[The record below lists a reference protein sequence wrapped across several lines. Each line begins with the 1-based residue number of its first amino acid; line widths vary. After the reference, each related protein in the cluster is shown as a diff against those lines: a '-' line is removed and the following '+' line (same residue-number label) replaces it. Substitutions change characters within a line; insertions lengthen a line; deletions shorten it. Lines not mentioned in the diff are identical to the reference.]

1 MSETE
6 KEWKLPKNTRQ
17 IGEEN
22 GKKRLYVEDYV
33 VTYLN
38 RLADEKDVARA
49 ILIGTVKERNLYPY
63 IFIDGAVEVE
73 DYHMDEKQREEFEKK
88 IEMEFGIRKIMGWF
102 FSSKEGPVIYNQEV
116 LDTYHQFFAEEN
128 QVLLVSDPLEE
139 ELNAFFM
146 EDEMLTEQPGY
157 QIYYEKNLPMQN
169 RLIEKNIGKSQE
181 KGTENKD
188 DAIHRFRELVKLKK
202 TEKETEE
209 EKKNGWLT
217 YIASGFLVMTILALG
232 VTIIYSYD
240 RMKQVE
246 QNLAILSNHVDSQK
260 EYVTDQPESAEEVV
274 SHIKDVTEETETMSL
289 EDITV
294 EEETLTGTTFWN
306 QTEQEKTEPETET
319 ASEKNV
325 VTETE
330 PQDAQNTIGDASA
343 RASYTVKVGDT
354 LAGIS
359 QMYYGTTEKVQE
371 ICNLNGITD
380 EDPILPGQKILL
392 P

>member
-17 IGEEN
+17 IGEEI
-22 GKKRLYVEDYV
+22 GEKKLYVEDYV

-38 RLADEKDVARA
+38 RLANEKDVARA
-49 ILIGTVKERNLYPY
+49 ILIGTVREQNLYPY

-102 FSSKEGPVIYNQEV
+102 LSSKEGPVIYNQEV
-116 LDTYHQFFAEEN
+116 LDTYRQYFAEEN

-146 EDEMLTEQPGY
+146 EDDMLTEQPGY

-169 RLIEKNIGKSQE
+169 RLIEKNIGKSRE
-181 KGTENKD
+181 KGAENKD

-209 EKKNGWLT
+209 EKKNGWLS

-246 QNLAILSNHVDSQK
+246 QSLAILSNHVDSQK
-260 EYVTDQPESAEEVV
+260 EYVTDQPESAEEVI
-274 SHIKDVTEETETMSL
+274 SHIKDVTEETETVSL

-294 EEETLTGTTFWN
+294 EEETFAGTTFWN
-306 QTEQEKTEPETET
+306 QTEQEKTEPETE
-319 ASEKNV
+319 AVSEKE
-325 VTETE
+325 TAAETE
-330 PQDAQNTIGDASA
+330 LQDAQNTIENVTA
-343 RASYTVKVGDT
+343 RASYTVKMGDT

-371 ICNLNGITD
+371 ICSLNGITD

>member
-17 IGEEN
+17 IGEEI
-22 GKKRLYVEDYV
+22 GEKRLYVEDYV

-38 RLADEKDVARA
+38 RLANEKDVARA
-49 ILIGTVKERNLYPY
+49 ILIGTVKEQNLYPY

-102 FSSKEGPVIYNQEV
+102 LSSKEGPVIYNQEV
-116 LDTYHQFFAEEN
+116 LDTYRQCFAEEN

-169 RLIEKNIGKSQE
+169 RLIEKNIGKSRE
-181 KGTENKD
+181 KGAENKD

-209 EKKNGWLT
+209 EKKNGWLG

-246 QNLAILSNHVDSQK
+246 QSLAILSNHVDSQK
-260 EYVTDQPESAEEVV
+260 EYVTDQPESAEEVI
-274 SHIKDVTEETETMSL
+274 SHIKDVTEETETVSL

-294 EEETLTGTTFWN
+294 EEETFAGATFWN
-306 QTEQEKTEPETET
+306 QTEQEKTEPETE
-319 ASEKNV
+319 AVSEKK
-325 VTETE
+325 TAAETE
-330 PQDAQNTIGDASA
+330 SQDAQNTIGNVTA
-343 RASYTVKVGDT
+343 RASYTVKMGDT

-371 ICNLNGITD
+371 ICSLNGITD

>member
-17 IGEEN
+17 IGEEI
-22 GKKRLYVEDYV
+22 GEKKLYVEDYV

-38 RLADEKDVARA
+38 RLANEKDVARA
-49 ILIGTVKERNLYPY
+49 ILIGTVREQNLYPY

-102 FSSKEGPVIYNQEV
+102 LSSKEGPVIYNQEV
-116 LDTYHQFFAEEN
+116 LDTYRQYFAEEN

-146 EDEMLTEQPGY
+146 EDDMLTEQPGY

-169 RLIEKNIGKSQE
+169 RLIEKNIGKSRE
-181 KGTENKD
+181 KGAENKD

-209 EKKNGWLT
+209 EKKNGWLS

-246 QNLAILSNHVDSQK
+246 QSLAILSNHVDSQK
-260 EYVTDQPESAEEVV
+260 EYVTDQPESAEEVI
-274 SHIKDVTEETETMSL
+274 SHIKDVTEETETVSL

-294 EEETLTGTTFWN
+294 EEETFAGATFWN
-306 QTEQEKTEPETET
+306 QTEQEKTEPETE
-319 ASEKNV
+319 AVSEKE
-325 VTETE
+325 TAAETE
-330 PQDAQNTIGDASA
+330 SQDAQNTIGNVTA
-343 RASYTVKVGDT
+343 RASYTVKMGDT

-371 ICNLNGITD
+371 ICSLNGITD

>member
-17 IGEEN
+17 IGEEI
-22 GKKRLYVEDYV
+22 GEKKLYVEDYV

-38 RLADEKDVARA
+38 RLANEKDVARA
-49 ILIGTVKERNLYPY
+49 ILIGTVREQNLYPY

-102 FSSKEGPVIYNQEV
+102 LSSKEGPVIYNQEV
-116 LDTYHQFFAEEN
+116 LDTYRQYFAEEN

-146 EDEMLTEQPGY
+146 EDDMLTEQPGY

-169 RLIEKNIGKSQE
+169 RLIEKNIGKSRE
-181 KGTENKD
+181 KGAENKD

-209 EKKNGWLT
+209 EKQNGWLS

-246 QNLAILSNHVDSQK
+246 QSLAILSNHVDSQK
-260 EYVTDQPESAEEVV
+260 EYVTDQPESAEEVI
-274 SHIKDVTEETETMSL
+274 SHIKDVTEETETVSL

-294 EEETLTGTTFWN
+294 EEETFAGTTFWN
-306 QTEQEKTEPETET
+306 QTEQEKTEPETE
-319 ASEKNV
+319 AVSEKE
-325 VTETE
+325 TAAETE
-330 PQDAQNTIGDASA
+330 LQDAQNTIGNVTA
-343 RASYTVKVGDT
+343 RASYTVKMGDT

-371 ICNLNGITD
+371 ICSLNGITD

>member
-17 IGEEN
+17 IGEEI
-22 GKKRLYVEDYV
+22 GEKRLYVEDYV

-38 RLADEKDVARA
+38 RLANEKDVARA
-49 ILIGTVKERNLYPY
+49 ILIGTVKEQNLYPY

-102 FSSKEGPVIYNQEV
+102 LSSKEGPVIYNQEV
-116 LDTYHQFFAEEN
+116 LDTYRQYFAEEN

-146 EDEMLTEQPGY
+146 EDDMLTEQLGY

-169 RLIEKNIGKSQE
+169 RLIEKNIGKSRE
-181 KGTENKD
+181 KGAENKD

-209 EKKNGWLT
+209 EKKNGWLS

-246 QNLAILSNHVDSQK
+246 QSLAILSNHVDSQK
-260 EYVTDQPESAEEVV
+260 EYVTDQPESAEEVI
-274 SHIKDVTEETETMSL
+274 SHIKDVTEETETVSL

-294 EEETLTGTTFWN
+294 EEETFTGDTFWN
-306 QTEQEKTEPETET
+306 QTEQEKTEPETE
-319 ASEKNV
+319 AVSEKE
-325 VTETE
+325 TAAETE
-330 PQDAQNTIGDASA
+330 SQDAQNTIGNVTA
-343 RASYTVKVGDT
+343 RASYTVKMGDT

-371 ICNLNGITD
+371 ICSLNGITD

>member
-17 IGEEN
+17 IGEEI
-22 GKKRLYVEDYV
+22 GEKRLYVEDYV

-38 RLADEKDVARA
+38 RLANEKDVARA
-49 ILIGTVKERNLYPY
+49 ILIGTVKEQNLYPY

-102 FSSKEGPVIYNQEV
+102 LSSKEGPVIYNQEV
-116 LDTYHQFFAEEN
+116 LDTYRQYFAEEN

-169 RLIEKNIGKSQE
+169 RLIEKNIGKSRE
-181 KGTENKD
+181 KGAENKD

-209 EKKNGWLT
+209 EKKNGWLS

-246 QNLAILSNHVDSQK
+246 QSLAILSNHVDSQK
-260 EYVTDQPESAEEVV
+260 EYVTDQPESAEEVI
-274 SHIKDVTEETETMSL
+274 SHIKDVTEETETVSL

-294 EEETLTGTTFWN
+294 EEETFTGDTFWN
-306 QTEQEKTEPETET
+306 QTEQEKTEPETE
-319 ASEKNV
+319 AVSEKE
-325 VTETE
+325 TAAETE
-330 PQDAQNTIGDASA
+330 SQDAQNTIGNVTA
-343 RASYTVKVGDT
+343 RASYTVKMGDT

-371 ICNLNGITD
+371 ICSLNGITD

>member
-17 IGEEN
+17 IGEEI
-22 GKKRLYVEDYV
+22 GEKRLYVEDYV

-38 RLADEKDVARA
+38 RLANEKDVARA
-49 ILIGTVKERNLYPY
+49 ILIGTVKEQNLYPY

-102 FSSKEGPVIYNQEV
+102 LSSKEGPVIYNQEV
-116 LDTYHQFFAEEN
+116 LDTYRQCFAEEN

-169 RLIEKNIGKSQE
+169 RLIEKNIGKSRE
-181 KGTENKD
+181 KGAENKD

-246 QNLAILSNHVDSQK
+246 QSLAILSNHVDSQK
-260 EYVTDQPESAEEVV
+260 EYVTDQPESAEEVI
-274 SHIKDVTEETETMSL
+274 SHIKDVTEETETVSL

-294 EEETLTGTTFWN
+294 EEETFAGATFWN
-306 QTEQEKTEPETET
+306 QTEQEKTEPETE
-319 ASEKNV
+319 AVSEKK
-325 VTETE
+325 TAAETE
-330 PQDAQNTIGDASA
+330 SQDAQNTIGNVTA
-343 RASYTVKVGDT
+343 RASYTVKMGDT

-371 ICNLNGITD
+371 ICSLNGITD

>member
-17 IGEEN
+17 IGEEI
-22 GKKRLYVEDYV
+22 GEKKLYVEDYV

-38 RLADEKDVARA
+38 RLANEKDVARA
-49 ILIGTVKERNLYPY
+49 ILIGTVKEQNLYPY

-116 LDTYHQFFAEEN
+116 LDTYRQYFAEEN
-128 QVLLVSDPLEE
+128 QVLLVSDPLED

-169 RLIEKNIGKSQE
+169 RLIEKNIGKSRE
-181 KGTENKD
+181 KGAENKD

-209 EKKNGWLT
+209 EKKNGWLG

-246 QNLAILSNHVDSQK
+246 QSLAILSNHVDSQK
-260 EYVTDQPESAEEVV
+260 EYVTDQPESAEEVI
-274 SHIKDVTEETETMSL
+274 SHIKDVTEETETVSL

-294 EEETLTGTTFWN
+294 EEETFAGATFWN
-306 QTEQEKTEPETET
+306 QTEQEKTEPETE
-319 ASEKNV
+319 AVSEKK
-325 VTETE
+325 TAAETE
-330 PQDAQNTIGDASA
+330 SQDAQNTIGNVTA
-343 RASYTVKVGDT
+343 RASYTVKMGDT

-371 ICNLNGITD
+371 ICSLNGITD

>member
-17 IGEEN
+17 IGEEI
-22 GKKRLYVEDYV
+22 GEKKLYVEDYV

-38 RLADEKDVARA
+38 RLANEKDVARA
-49 ILIGTVKERNLYPY
+49 ILIGTVKEQNLYPY

-116 LDTYHQFFAEEN
+116 LDTYRQYFAEEN

-169 RLIEKNIGKSQE
+169 RLIEKNIGKSRE
-181 KGTENKD
+181 KGAENKD

-246 QNLAILSNHVDSQK
+246 QSLAILSNHVDSQK
-260 EYVTDQPESAEEVV
+260 EYVTDQPESAEEVI
-274 SHIKDVTEETETMSL
+274 SHIKDVTEETETVSL

-294 EEETLTGTTFWN
+294 EEETFAGATFWN
-306 QTEQEKTEPETET
+306 QTEQEKTEPETE
-319 ASEKNV
+319 AVSEKE
-325 VTETE
+325 TAAETE
-330 PQDAQNTIGDASA
+330 SQDAQNTIGNVTA

-371 ICNLNGITD
+371 ICSLNGITD

>member
-22 GKKRLYVEDYV
+22 GEKRLYVEDYV

-260 EYVTDQPESAEEVV
+260 EYVTGQPESAEEVV

-294 EEETLTGTTFWN
+294 EEETLMGTTFWN
-306 QTEQEKTEPETET
+306 QTEQEKTEPETEM

-325 VTETE
+325 VTEKE

>member
-17 IGEEN
+17 IGEEI
-22 GKKRLYVEDYV
+22 GEKKLYVEDYV

-38 RLADEKDVARA
+38 RLANEKDVARA
-49 ILIGTVKERNLYPY
+49 ILIGTVKEQNLYPY

-102 FSSKEGPVIYNQEV
+102 LSSKEGPVIYNQEV
-116 LDTYHQFFAEEN
+116 LDTYRQYFAEEN

-169 RLIEKNIGKSQE
+169 RLIEKNVGKSRE
-181 KGTENKD
+181 KGAENKD

-209 EKKNGWLT
+209 EKKNGWLS

-246 QNLAILSNHVDSQK
+246 QSLAILSNHVDSQK
-260 EYVTDQPESAEEVV
+260 EYVTDQPESAEEVI
-274 SHIKDVTEETETMSL
+274 SHIKDVTEETETVSL

-294 EEETLTGTTFWN
+294 EEETFAGATFWN
-306 QTEQEKTEPETET
+306 QTEQEKTESETE
-319 ASEKNV
+319 AVSEKE
-325 VTETE
+325 TAAETE
-330 PQDAQNTIGDASA
+330 SQDAQNTIGNVTA
-343 RASYTVKVGDT
+343 RASYTVKMGDT

-371 ICNLNGITD
+371 ICSLNGITD

>member
-17 IGEEN
+17 IGEEI
-22 GKKRLYVEDYV
+22 GEKKLYVEDYV

-38 RLADEKDVARA
+38 RLANEKDVARA
-49 ILIGTVKERNLYPY
+49 ILIGTVKEQNLYPY

-102 FSSKEGPVIYNQEV
+102 LSSKEGPVIYNQEV
-116 LDTYHQFFAEEN
+116 LDTYRQYFAEEN

-169 RLIEKNIGKSQE
+169 RLIEKNIGKSRE
-181 KGTENKD
+181 KGAENKD

-209 EKKNGWLT
+209 EKKNGWLG

-246 QNLAILSNHVDSQK
+246 QSLAILSNHVDSQK
-260 EYVTDQPESAEEVV
+260 EYVTDQPESAEEVI
-274 SHIKDVTEETETMSL
+274 SHIKDVTEETETVSL

-294 EEETLTGTTFWN
+294 EEETFAGATFWN
-306 QTEQEKTEPETET
+306 QTEQEKTEPETE
-319 ASEKNV
+319 AVSEKE
-325 VTETE
+325 TAAETE
-330 PQDAQNTIGDASA
+330 SQDAQNTIGNVTA

-371 ICNLNGITD
+371 ICSLNGITD

>member
-17 IGEEN
+17 IGEEI
-22 GKKRLYVEDYV
+22 GEKRLYVEDYV

-38 RLADEKDVARA
+38 RLANEKDVARA
-49 ILIGTVKERNLYPY
+49 ILIGTVREQNLYPY

-102 FSSKEGPVIYNQEV
+102 LSSKEGPVIYNQEV
-116 LDTYHQFFAEEN
+116 LDTYRQYFAEEN

-146 EDEMLTEQPGY
+146 EDDMLTEQPGY

-169 RLIEKNIGKSQE
+169 RLIEKNIGKSRE
-181 KGTENKD
+181 KGAENKD

-246 QNLAILSNHVDSQK
+246 QSLAILSNHVDSQK
-260 EYVTDQPESAEEVV
+260 EYVTDQPESAEEVI
-274 SHIKDVTEETETMSL
+274 SHIKDVTEETETVSL

-294 EEETLTGTTFWN
+294 EEETFAGATFWN
-306 QTEQEKTEPETET
+306 QTEQEKTEPETE
-319 ASEKNV
+319 AVSEKE
-325 VTETE
+325 TAAETE
-330 PQDAQNTIGDASA
+330 SQDAQNTIGNVTA
-343 RASYTVKVGDT
+343 RASYTVKMGDT

-371 ICNLNGITD
+371 ICSLNGITD

>member
-17 IGEEN
+17 IGEEI
-22 GKKRLYVEDYV
+22 GEKRLYVEDYV

-38 RLADEKDVARA
+38 RLANEKDVARA
-49 ILIGTVKERNLYPY
+49 ILIGTVKEQNLYPY

-102 FSSKEGPVIYNQEV
+102 LSSKEGPVIYNQEV
-116 LDTYHQFFAEEN
+116 LDTYRQYFAEEN

-169 RLIEKNIGKSQE
+169 RLIEKNIGKSRE
-181 KGTENKD
+181 KGAENKD

-246 QNLAILSNHVDSQK
+246 QSLAILSNHVDSQK
-260 EYVTDQPESAEEVV
+260 EYVTDQPESAEEVI
-274 SHIKDVTEETETMSL
+274 SHIKDMTEETETVSL

-294 EEETLTGTTFWN
+294 EEETFAGATFWN
-306 QTEQEKTEPETET
+306 QTEQKKTEPETE
-319 ASEKNV
+319 AVSEKE
-325 VTETE
+325 TSAETE
-330 PQDAQNTIGDASA
+330 SQDAQNTIGNVTA
-343 RASYTVKVGDT
+343 RASYTVKMGDT

-371 ICNLNGITD
+371 ICSLNGITD

>member
-17 IGEEN
+17 IGEEI
-22 GKKRLYVEDYV
+22 GEKKLYVEDYV

-38 RLADEKDVARA
+38 RLANEKDVARA
-49 ILIGTVKERNLYPY
+49 ILIGTVKEQNLYPY

-102 FSSKEGPVIYNQEV
+102 LSSKEGPVIYNQEV
-116 LDTYHQFFAEEN
+116 LDTYRQYFAEEN

-169 RLIEKNIGKSQE
+169 RLIEKNIGKSRE
-181 KGTENKD
+181 KGAENKD

-209 EKKNGWLT
+209 EKKNGWLS

-246 QNLAILSNHVDSQK
+246 QSLAILSNHVDSQK
-260 EYVTDQPESAEEVV
+260 EYVTDQPESAEEVI
-274 SHIKDVTEETETMSL
+274 SHIKDVTEETETVSL

-294 EEETLTGTTFWN
+294 EEETFTGATFWN
-306 QTEQEKTEPETET
+306 QTEQEKTEPETE
-319 ASEKNV
+319 AVSEKE
-325 VTETE
+325 TAAETE
-330 PQDAQNTIGDASA
+330 SQDAQNTIGNVTA
-343 RASYTVKVGDT
+343 RASYTVKMGDT

-371 ICNLNGITD
+371 ICSLNGITD

>member
-17 IGEEN
+17 IGEEI
-22 GKKRLYVEDYV
+22 GEKKLYVEDYV

-38 RLADEKDVARA
+38 RLANEKDVARA
-49 ILIGTVKERNLYPY
+49 ILIGTVKEQNLYPY

-102 FSSKEGPVIYNQEV
+102 LSSKEGPVIYNQEV
-116 LDTYHQFFAEEN
+116 LDTYRQYFAEEN

-169 RLIEKNIGKSQE
+169 RLIEKNIGKSRE
-181 KGTENKD
+181 KGAENKD

-246 QNLAILSNHVDSQK
+246 QSLAILSNHVDSQK
-260 EYVTDQPESAEEVV
+260 EYVTDQPESAEEVIF
-274 SHIKDVTEETETMSL
+274 HIKDVTEETETVSL

-294 EEETLTGTTFWN
+294 EEETFAGATFWN
-306 QTEQEKTEPETET
+306 QTEQEKTEPETE
-319 ASEKNV
+319 AVSEKE
-325 VTETE
+325 TAAETE
-330 PQDAQNTIGDASA
+330 SQDAQNTIGNVTA
-343 RASYTVKVGDT
+343 RASYTVKMGDT

-371 ICNLNGITD
+371 ICSLNGITD

>member
-17 IGEEN
+17 IGEEI
-22 GKKRLYVEDYV
+22 GEKRLYVEDYV

-38 RLADEKDVARA
+38 RLANEKDVARA
-49 ILIGTVKERNLYPY
+49 ILIGTVKEQNLYPY

-102 FSSKEGPVIYNQEV
+102 LSSKEGPVIYNQEV
-116 LDTYHQFFAEEN
+116 LDTYRQYFAEEN

-169 RLIEKNIGKSQE
+169 RLIEKNIGKSRE
-181 KGTENKD
+181 KGAENKD

-209 EKKNGWLT
+209 EKKNGWLS

-246 QNLAILSNHVDSQK
+246 QNLAILFNHVDSQK
-260 EYVTDQPESAEEVV
+260 EYVTDQPESAEEVI
-274 SHIKDVTEETETMSL
+274 SHIKDVTEETETVSL

-294 EEETLTGTTFWN
+294 EEETFAGATFWN
-306 QTEQEKTEPETET
+306 QTEQEKTEPETE
-319 ASEKNV
+319 AVSEKE
-325 VTETE
+325 TAAETE
-330 PQDAQNTIGDASA
+330 SQDAQNTIGNVTA
-343 RASYTVKVGDT
+343 RASYTVKMGDT

-371 ICNLNGITD
+371 ICSLNGITD

>member
-17 IGEEN
+17 IGEEI
-22 GKKRLYVEDYV
+22 GEKRLYVEDYV

-38 RLADEKDVARA
+38 RLANEKDVARA
-49 ILIGTVKERNLYPY
+49 ILIGTVKEQNLYPY

-102 FSSKEGPVIYNQEV
+102 LSSKEGPVIYNQEV
-116 LDTYHQFFAEEN
+116 LDTYRQYFAEEN

-146 EDEMLTEQPGY
+146 EDDMLTEQPGY

-169 RLIEKNIGKSQE
+169 RLIEKNIGKSRE
-181 KGTENKD
+181 KGAENKD

-209 EKKNGWLT
+209 EKKNGWLS

-246 QNLAILSNHVDSQK
+246 QSLAILSNHVDSQK
-260 EYVTDQPESAEEVV
+260 EYVTDQPESAEEVI
-274 SHIKDVTEETETMSL
+274 SHIKDVTEETETVSL

-294 EEETLTGTTFWN
+294 EEETFTGATFWN
-306 QTEQEKTEPETET
+306 QTEQEKTEPETE
-319 ASEKNV
+319 AVSEKE
-325 VTETE
+325 TAAETE
-330 PQDAQNTIGDASA
+330 SQDAQNTIGNVTA
-343 RASYTVKVGDT
+343 RASYTVKMGDT

-371 ICNLNGITD
+371 ICSLNGITD

>member
-6 KEWKLPKNTRQ
+6 KEWKMPKNTRQ
-17 IGEEN
+17 IGEEI
-22 GKKRLYVEDYV
+22 GEKRLYVEDYV

-38 RLADEKDVARA
+38 RLANEKDVARA
-49 ILIGTVKERNLYPY
+49 ILIGTVKEQNLYPY

-102 FSSKEGPVIYNQEV
+102 LSSKEGPVIYNQEV
-116 LDTYHQFFAEEN
+116 LDTYRQCFAEEN

-169 RLIEKNIGKSQE
+169 RLIEKNIGKSRE
-181 KGTENKD
+181 KGAENKD

-246 QNLAILSNHVDSQK
+246 QSLAILSNHVDSQK
-260 EYVTDQPESAEEVV
+260 EYVTDQPESAEEVI
-274 SHIKDVTEETETMSL
+274 SHIKDVTEETETVSL

-294 EEETLTGTTFWN
+294 EEETFAGATFWN
-306 QTEQEKTEPETET
+306 QTEQKKTEPETE
-319 ASEKNV
+319 AVSEKE
-325 VTETE
+325 TAAETE
-330 PQDAQNTIGDASA
+330 SQDAQNTIGNVTA
-343 RASYTVKVGDT
+343 RASYTVKMGDT

-371 ICNLNGITD
+371 ICSLNGITD

>member
-17 IGEEN
+17 IGEEI
-22 GKKRLYVEDYV
+22 GEKRLYVEDYV

-38 RLADEKDVARA
+38 RLANEKDVARA
-49 ILIGTVKERNLYPY
+49 ILIGTVKEQNLYPY

-102 FSSKEGPVIYNQEV
+102 LSSKEGPVIYNQEV
-116 LDTYHQFFAEEN
+116 LDTYRLYFAEEN

-169 RLIEKNIGKSQE
+169 RLIEKNIGKSRE
-181 KGTENKD
+181 KGAENKD

-209 EKKNGWLT
+209 EKKNGWLS

-246 QNLAILSNHVDSQK
+246 QSLAILSNHVDSQK
-260 EYVTDQPESAEEVV
+260 EYVTDQPESAEEVI
-274 SHIKDVTEETETMSL
+274 SHIKDVTEETETVSL

-294 EEETLTGTTFWN
+294 EEETFAGATFWN
-306 QTEQEKTEPETET
+306 QTEQEKTEPETE
-319 ASEKNV
+319 AVSEKE
-325 VTETE
+325 TAAETE
-330 PQDAQNTIGDASA
+330 SQDAQNTIGNVTA
-343 RASYTVKVGDT
+343 RASYTVKMGDT

-371 ICNLNGITD
+371 ICSLNGITD

>member
-17 IGEEN
+17 IGEEI
-22 GKKRLYVEDYV
+22 GEKRLYVEDYV

-38 RLADEKDVARA
+38 RLANEKDVARA
-49 ILIGTVKERNLYPY
+49 ILIGTVKEQNLYPY

-102 FSSKEGPVIYNQEV
+102 LSSKEGPVIYNQEV
-116 LDTYHQFFAEEN
+116 LDTYRQYFAEEN

-169 RLIEKNIGKSQE
+169 RLIEKNIGKSRE
-181 KGTENKD
+181 KGAENKD

-246 QNLAILSNHVDSQK
+246 QSLAILSNHVDSQK
-260 EYVTDQPESAEEVV
+260 EYVTDQPESAEEVIA
-274 SHIKDVTEETETMSL
+274 HIKDVTEETETVSL

-294 EEETLTGTTFWN
+294 EEETFAGATFWN
-306 QTEQEKTEPETET
+306 QTEQEKTEPETE
-319 ASEKNV
+319 AVSEKE
-325 VTETE
+325 TAAETE
-330 PQDAQNTIGDASA
+330 SQDAQNTIGNVTA
-343 RASYTVKVGDT
+343 RASYTVKMGDT

-371 ICNLNGITD
+371 ICSLNGITD

>member
-22 GKKRLYVEDYV
+22 GEKRLYVEDYV

-188 DAIHRFRELVKLKK
+188 DAIHRFRELVTLKK

-319 ASEKNV
+319 ASEKNL